1 MVDRCGERERT
12 TVGSLSDRPGGI
24 GELRIAV
31 AGGGAAGLTAA
42 AALNVRGRPCRVYE
56 RRRAGGPTG
65 MAIVLSAEAVADLAS
80 AGLSLGPLGVELHR
94 YRSYHPDGVPRDVL
108 DIPAAWRGLSR
119 AELVDAL
126 YRQSPPNAV
135 VHGAELATLELDGEG
150 AIIDARL
157 ATGQAVRADLY
168 VAADGA
174 HSLARRRLYPDWPER
189 PARVSEL
196 VGIVYCPPISE
207 WAGNDLHKFHVPGVS
222 IGILSVGGGNV
233 GWFMQFDCERFAP
246 PSDIAEARREFA
258 HRMVGGWADPVPEL
272 LRATD
277 FALTHVCRP
286 IDADLVPRF
295 YSGNLVLLGD
305 AAHPLLPFT
314 SQGLG
319 AAIAGARDL
328 TAVLDEADSVPAALA
343 GYSAA
348 CRSRCVP
355 FINQG
360 RELTRAFLTEG
371 PHAASVLPLAVPSV
385 AGSR

>member
-1 MVDRCGERERT
+1 
-12 TVGSLSDRPGGI
+12 LSDRPGGI

-31 AGGGAAGLTAA
+31 LGGGAAGLTAA

-56 RRRAGGPTG
+56 RRRAGRPAG
-65 MAIVLSAEAVADLAS
+65 MGIVLSAEAVADLAS

-108 DIPAAWRGLSR
+108 EIPAGWRGLPR
-119 AELVDAL
+119 TELVDAL
-126 YRQSPPNAV
+126 RRQSPPGAV
-135 VHGAELATLELDGEG
+135 VHGAELATLELDEDGTVV
-150 AIIDARL
+150 DARL
-157 ATGQAVRADLY
+157 ATGQPVRADLY
-168 VAADGA
+168 IAADGA
-174 HSLARRRLYPDWPER
+174 RSLARRRLHPDWPRR

-196 VGIVYCPPISE
+196 VGIVYCPSVSQ
-207 WAGNDLHKFHVPGVS
+207 WAGNDLHKFHLPGIS
-222 IGILSVGGGNV
+222 IGILSVGGGSV

-246 PSDIAEARREFA
+246 PPDVAEARRKFA

-272 LRATD
+272 LRASD
-277 FALTHVCRP
+277 FALTHVWRP

-314 SQGLG
+314 SQGVG

-328 TAVLDEADSVPAALA
+328 TAALDEADSVPAALA

-348 CRSRCVP
+348 CRSRCAP
-355 FINQG
+355 FVDRG
-360 RELTRAFLTEG
+360 RELTRAFLAEG